1 MQRAKSIYS
10 LVTTTNDTICGLHGE
25 GDSLPASPPPL
36 LLLLLESRATA
47 LPPPTAIKATEPSL
61 SRDAARPSRRDM
73 ASASMAAIAAG
84 SISASSLSSQCVSSD
99 SSCAHQSRATSPLSA
114 KCALSPRRALIPC
127 KRLQS
132 PRQRQ
137 NQAATFA
144 RRLFTPVAASA
155 AAAAAFLDRNGASAT
170 RDEISASASFVCNE
184 SVFESTQKQ
193 SFVPL
198 QTRSSDTVDAAPPQ
212 VLQIH
217 QNSLPDSRAPLPR
230 LPSALPALLLVAAA
244 ALFPLFLSLVSP
256 FPALAADPSAT
267 GAAAGAAT
275 SIAKSGLGLRVAAA
289 LRESHWPDAAI
300 VTFIASLPVVELRG
314 AIPVAYWMGMEPVV
328 ASSLAVL
335 GNMVP
340 VPFLLTLLGPAITT
354 LANLNPQ
361 LKSLLNSFLDH
372 SRAKAAPIAEFQWLG
387 LALFVAVP
395 LPGTGAWSG
404 AIGAYILGMPFWEA
418 LTANLAGVVLAGVLV
433 NLLVT
438 LPLQQALGLA
448 VLLLGFSSVCWSLLR
463 WIRKKLAL

>member
-1 MQRAKSIYS
+1 MWQRRSYYVRGTPRMQRAS
-10 LVTTTNDTICGLHGE
+10 E
-25 GDSLPASPPPL
+25 FSP
-36 LLLLLESRATA
+36 LES
-47 LPPPTAIKATEPSL
+47 
-61 SRDAARPSRRDM
+61 
-73 ASASMAAIAAG
+73 
-84 SISASSLSSQCVSSD
+84 
-99 SSCAHQSRATSPLSA
+99 
-114 KCALSPRRALIPC
+114 
-127 KRLQS
+127 
-132 PRQRQ
+132 
-137 NQAATFA
+137 
-144 RRLFTPVAASA
+144 
-155 AAAAAFLDRNGASAT
+155 
-170 RDEISASASFVCNE
+170 
-184 SVFESTQKQ
+184 
-193 SFVPL
+193 VPL
-198 QTRSSDTVDAAPPQ
+198 QTPASNSVDAAPPRFSQ
-212 VLQIH
+212 RH
-217 QNSLPDSRAPLPR
+217 QSAPLDSRPPPPP

-267 GAAAGAAT
+267 AAASGAAAGAAT

-314 AIPVAYWMGMEPVV
+314 AIPVAYWMGMEPLV

-340 VPFLLTLLGPAITT
+340 VPFLLTLLGPATTT
-354 LANLNPQ
+354 LANLNPR

-438 LPLQQALGLA
+438 LPLEQALGLA
-448 VLLLGFSSVCWSLLR
+448 VLLLGFSSVCWSILR